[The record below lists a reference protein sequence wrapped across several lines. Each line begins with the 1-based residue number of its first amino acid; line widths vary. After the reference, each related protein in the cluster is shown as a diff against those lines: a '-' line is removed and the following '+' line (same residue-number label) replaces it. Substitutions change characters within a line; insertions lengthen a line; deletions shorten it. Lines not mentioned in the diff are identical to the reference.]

1 MLSSGVAA
9 GAEAPTPPGPAAAAL
24 LGVSEKRAM
33 PKRGKIAHSLLDLA
47 PNPGAESPAA
57 CVRPR
62 CGSRGLSGGARPGSR
77 RPRVRGRP
85 HLPLCLSPSRPTEEG
100 RDLRDA
106 LGPGRSEARL
116 RDAQRPGEPPACG
129 RPGPR
134 SPRAE
139 GGSDHSRGP
148 SWAGGGAGTAAGGG
162 GLGGAVLRPRASR
175 GRACGPGP
183 GASARGAAPPQA
195 GPWPAGSAGSRGGAA
210 PRPAGSAVAPVA
222 RACPT
227 RLRWRP
233 GTRAPGL
240 CSRRRASKA
249 PSKRRVVER
258 TEHRRARR

>member
-1 MLSSGVAA
+1 
-9 GAEAPTPPGPAAAAL
+9 
-24 LGVSEKRAM
+24 M

-116 RDAQRPGEPPACG
+116 PDAQRPREPPACG

-227 RLRWRP
+227 RPAPRVARPDCAGDRGRELQVSVPDAARPRLRRSEELSKEP
-233 GTRAPGL
+233 NTAEQDGDASQTRTRAGMFL
-240 CSRRRASKA
+240 G
-249 PSKRRVVER
+249 E
-258 TEHRRARR
+258 

>member
-1 MLSSGVAA
+1 
-9 GAEAPTPPGPAAAAL
+9 
-24 LGVSEKRAM
+24 M

-100 RDLRDA
+100 CDLRDA

-116 RDAQRPGEPPACG
+116 RDAQRPREPPACG

-227 RLRWRP
+227 RPALATGDASCRSLFPTPRVQGSVEAKSCRKNRTPQTKTVMRLRH
-233 GTRAPGL
+233 AHE
-240 CSRRRASKA
+240 
-249 PSKRRVVER
+249 RVCF
-258 TEHRRARR
+258 